1 MFPAHDKPLL
11 PAALKRHAARLP
23 LLLILL
29 VGAVLRFYHLDVN
42 PLRWDEILVPLTS
55 HHSLRYIFDYC
66 STEEMHPP
74 LFYLLTKLVLLFGKS
89 DVALR
94 FLSAVFGSFAVY
106 ILYRVVREFIDEK
119 TALLAAAFFSINLMH
134 ITISSEIRPYSLQ
147 IFLFLIASW
156 SLLLLIKRGAWRY
169 LVFLCCANVFLF
181 WLHYLT
187 FCMAVAQVA
196 VLALGLF
203 VKSFRFTLKQ
213 FIVFCLATLLTALP
227 IYVWFYLPSLAHQIA
242 SEHRPSWLNTLG
254 DIIRDV
260 RLASSFIF
268 FAGPVWKTF
277 ICWAPLAGFAIF
289 CFRKPKAAAI
299 SFFFGAIPLLVIIL
313 MTPGYRLEAWH
324 TAWTTPFLSLFAA
337 MTLSWLPKPRAI
349 ASLLAAVGALLIL
362 IFQPIASQWS
372 PYWRD
377 NPGGTAVNPASNPE
391 RRDDFRTMLDHLRP
405 LLEPGALIAEASLPL
420 PIGAMSWYLDQTP
433 PNPLKHQSLEPG
445 NAPLTLQFISGGDAE
460 DHKAGEPYVRGMM
473 GELGKVAQTSN
484 VTVYTFKVDRH
495 SVTTIDALPASFSF
509 QAPPREFYSHV
520 SRLSNVTVVP
530 GFSIN
535 TKYPI
540 LKRLRFLEGGVVVT
554 QNDSPGFFEFL
565 FNNAVPDTP
574 MQFLVACNYLNEGIG
589 SRIDL
594 FVRFDNEV
602 PVRIG
607 ASEGP
612 DGKRI
617 FQVRFSRE
625 KPFKQLVFL
634 VRMYCADN
642 TARYFGD
649 NRRTLIFQGLHVT
662 VAHADATTPANAEGA
677 AAPQMERK

>member
-1 MFPAHDKPLL
+1 ML
-11 PAALKRHAARLP
+11 PAPLKRYAARLP
-23 LLLILL
+23 LLLILF
-29 VGAVLRFYHLDVN
+29 VGAFLRFYHLDVN

-74 LFYLLTKLVLLFGKS
+74 LFYLLTKAVLLFGKS

-94 FLSAVFGSFAVY
+94 FLSAVFGSLSIY
-106 ILYRVVREFIDEK
+106 LLYRIVLEFIDEK
-119 TALLAAAFFSINLMH
+119 TALLASAFFSINLMH

-147 IFLFLIASW
+147 IFLFLIAGW

-169 LVFLCCANVFLF
+169 LVFLCCVNVFLF

-187 FCMAVAQVA
+187 FCMAAAQAA
-196 VLALGLF
+196 VLAFCLF
-203 VKSFRFTLKQ
+203 VKSFRFTLRQ
-213 FIVFCLATLLTALP
+213 FLVFCVATLLTAIP

-242 SEHRPSWLNTLG
+242 SQHRPAWLLNTLG
-254 DIIRDV
+254 DVIRDV

-268 FAGPVWKTF
+268 FTGSFWENLLG
-277 ICWAPLAGFAIF
+277 WAPLAGFVIF
-289 CFRKPKAAAI
+289 CFRKPKAAAL
-299 SFFFGAIPLLVIIL
+299 SFFFGAIPLVII
-313 MTPGYRLEAWH
+313 MIMSPGYRLEAWH

-337 MTLSWLPKPRAI
+337 MALSWLPWPRAI
-349 ASLLAAVGALLIL
+349 ASVLAFGGALLIL

-377 NPGGTAVNPASNPE
+377 NPGGAVASLAPHPE

-405 LLEPGALIAEASLPL
+405 LLEPGALIAEAALPL

-433 PNPLKHQSLEPG
+433 PNPLKLQSLEPG
-445 NAPLTLQFISGGDAE
+445 SAPLTLQFISGGDAE

-484 VTVYTFKVDRH
+484 VTVYTFKVDRQ
-495 SVTTIDALPASFSF
+495 SVTTIDALPANFSF
-509 QAPPREFYSHV
+509 QASPREFYSRV
-520 SRLSNVTVVP
+520 LRLSNVTVVP

-540 LKRLRFLEGGVVVT
+540 LTRLRALEGGVVAT
-554 QNDSPGFFEFL
+554 QNNVPGFFEFL
-565 FNNAVPDTP
+565 FNNAISDKP

-607 ASEGP
+607 GSEGP
-612 DGKRI
+612 DGNRI
-617 FQVRFSRE
+617 FQARFSRE
-625 KPFKQLVFL
+625 TPFKQLVFL

-649 NRRTLIFQGLHVT
+649 NRRTLVFQGLHVT
-662 VAHADATTPANAEGA
+662 VAHAEATTPANAWGA